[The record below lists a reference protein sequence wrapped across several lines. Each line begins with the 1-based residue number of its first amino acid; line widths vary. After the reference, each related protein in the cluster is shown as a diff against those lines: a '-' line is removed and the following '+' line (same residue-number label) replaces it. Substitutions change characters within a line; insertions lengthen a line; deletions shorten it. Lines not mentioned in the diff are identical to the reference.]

1 MQAILLVARQA
12 RLLFDRFF
20 AQKTLPTSQ
29 KMNSHHKTRGM
40 GGKVGY
46 QPSLHIKLNLYFQ
59 VLLTRWQRFFR
70 KKLQKMEVVGVP
82 HSEKTKMGS
91 VCQRCK

>member
-1 MQAILLVARQA
+1 MLAILLVARQA

-20 AQKTLPTSQ
+20 PQKGLLVNK
-29 KMNSHHKTRGM
+29 KMNSHHKTHGM
-40 GGKVGY
+40 GGKVGNR
-46 QPSLHIKLNLYFQ
+46 PSLHIKLNLYFQ

-82 HSEKTKMGS
+82 HSEKTKM
-91 VCQRCK
+91 